1 MIHPHRKDNRRVRI
15 WKKIKTDNRENNI
28 IECIKIKTEKITSF
42 QTQYNIQA
50 YDQVKVLNF
59 DRNPEI

>member
-1 MIHPHRKDNRRVRI
+1 MIHPHRKDNRRVKI
-15 WKKIKTDNRENNI
+15 WKRIKTDNREHNTI
-28 IECIKIKTEKITSF
+28 KCIKIKTEKIISF

-50 YDQVKVLNF
+50 YDQEKVLNF